1 MISQISLSLKAA
13 NLTAKIGAGEAE
25 IEARVALI
33 KILSAL
39 NDILDSSVKGMI
51 VPPVERF
58 CYIAVLGR
66 FRGREALQFL
76 FSRKKKS
83 TTHKPIQPRTLLSP
97 DVALIQNKTIFL
109 LLICCAIV
117 MLEQQQWSSFGIKLV
132 GDLASDTVG
141 CWGRSASRLNDPKV
155 AGTGK

>member
-58 CYIAVLGR
+58 V
-66 FRGREALQFL
+66 
-76 FSRKKKS
+76 
-83 TTHKPIQPRTLLSP
+83 T
-97 DVALIQNKTIFL
+97 
-109 LLICCAIV
+109 
-117 MLEQQQWSSFGIKLV
+117 
-132 GDLASDTVG
+132 
-141 CWGRSASRLNDPKV
+141 
-155 AGTGK
+155 